1 MDKASKTNVK
11 IPSEMEIALPHKLL
25 SLLPPLSLLSLLSLH
40 TLLPLLMYYSHSQ

>member
-11 IPSEMEIALPHKLL
+11 IPSEMEVTPPHKLL
-25 SLLPPLSLLSLLSLH
+25 SLLPLLSLH